1 MGTGDGVGSGH
12 GVLLGREIWNS
23 SPYRQMRPVGSR
35 HCFAPNPLAKAR
47 RDGPSS
53 QSSRRSDRPTATEI
67 QGRNFMKTMLR
78 VTAMS
83 LLLAGSAVALT
94 GERMAEIP
102 LDRMTPAQR
111 TVADSI
117 MSGPRKGMSG
127 PFNAWL
133 RSPELADRLQKVGEY
148 VRFNTSLDKRVNEMA
163 IIMTAQAWGSQYEWH
178 AHAPLAIKAG
188 LDPATVAAIGAG
200 RKPDNMKE
208 DEAVVWEFTTQLRR
222 DHNVDDAI
230 YARALEKFGENGIM
244 DLVAVNGYY
253 DVVSMT
259 LNVARVAPPAG
270 EELPFKQA
278 GR

>member
-1 MGTGDGVGSGH
+1 MKAM
-12 GVLLGREIWNS
+12 
-23 SPYRQMRPVGSR
+23 PYAAAIG
-35 HCFAPNPLAKAR
+35 
-47 RDGPSS
+47 
-53 QSSRRSDRPTATEI
+53 
-67 QGRNFMKTMLR
+67 
-78 VTAMS
+78 

-94 GERMAEIP
+94 GGRMAEIP
-102 LDRMTPAQR
+102 LDKMTPAQR

-148 VRFNTSLDKRVNEMA
+148 VRFNTSLDKRLNEMA
-163 IIMTAQAWGSQYEWH
+163 IIMTAQYWGSQYEWY

-188 LDPATVAAIGAG
+188 LDPQIVAALGAG
-200 RKPDNMKE
+200 RKPEKMKD
-208 DEAVVWEFTTQLRR
+208 DEAIVWEFTTQLRR
-222 DHNVDDAI
+222 DHEVDDAL
-230 YARALEKFGENGIM
+230 YGKAVEKFGENGVM

-259 LNVARVAPPAG
+259 LNVAHVAPPAG
-270 EELPFKQA
+270 EALPFKQA